1 MRLAARGARDL
12 DGGEESV
19 GDPEAARQLRAQALR
34 IHAEAV
40 VAATLATGLALLVA
54 AWVGG

>member
-12 DGGEESV
+12 DRGEESV
-19 GDPEAARQLRAQALR
+19 GDRDAVRQFRAQALR

-40 VAATLATGLALLVA
+40 VAASLATGLALLVA